1 MKGLLLKDFYMVWKY
16 CRMIFAMTIVFL
28 AVSATGQENIFFVIY
43 PMMAASI
50 IPSTLL
56 SYDEKS
62 GRNVFSQA
70 LPYSRIALVSVKYL
84 IAAALVA
91 VVWILSAA
99 IQLIRFIAGVGSSPA
114 ELAIMLSVLLCM
126 GLVSSGL
133 ILPVMF
139 KHGVDTGRFAYYVTI
154 AAACGGGVAFPQIL
168 ENMNLTINV
177 NARLLPAV
185 IVCTGII
192 FFAISWLTAIKFYQK
207 RED

>member
-1 MKGLLLKDFYMVWKY
+1 MKGLLLKDFYMIWKY
-16 CRMIFAMTIVFL
+16 CGMIFAMTIVFL
-28 AVSATGQENIFFVIY
+28 AVSATGQENVFFVIY

-62 GRNVFSQA
+62 GWSVFSKA
-70 LPYSRIALVSVKYL
+70 LPYSRTELVSVKYL

-99 IQLIRFIAGVGSSPA
+99 IQLIRFAAGVGSSPA
-114 ELAIMLSVLLCM
+114 ELAILLSVLLCM

-139 KHGVDTGRFAYYVTI
+139 KYGVDKGRFAYYVTI
-154 AAACGGGVAFPQIL
+154 AVACGGGVAFPQIL

-177 NARLLPAV
+177 NDQFLPAV
-185 IVCTGII
+185 IACTGIV
-192 FFAISWLTAIKFYQK
+192 FFVISWLASIKFYQK